1 MRGQFTLPVSTWR
14 RRMLLGLNFRPFTAV
29 GIVAAHPPRS
39 GPHPASSP
47 RTKPLA
53 CHIVAFESPPARLP
67 DTPCPLHPH
76 PSQPQGD
83 RSRGG
88 GLQEPRLP
96 GGRPDHALCAFHS
109 IPAEISPRRPA
120 QRMACMRPGLSC
132 FPDSRVPDS
141 HFHFLDRLPNK

>member
-1 MRGQFTLPVSTWR
+1 
-14 RRMLLGLNFRPFTAV
+14 MLLGLNFRPFTAL

-47 RTKPLA
+47 HTKPLS

-67 DTPCPLHPH
+67 DTPRACILIPLSHRGTGAGEGDSRSLVFQAGALTTLCALFIR
-76 PSQPQGD
+76 SQPN
-83 RSRGG
+83 SA
-88 GLQEPRLP
+88 P
-96 GGRPDHALCAFHS
+96 G
-109 IPAEISPRRPA
+109 A
-120 QRMACMRPGLSC
+120 QRSAAACMRPGLSC